1 MNVGMSLVGFS
12 DVWVLEFINK
22 SIELFPACSDTYPL
36 HIGVSG
42 SSADGSSAILQLKS
56 QLYASD
62 AHLAISKKLACL
74 KI

>member
-36 HIGVSG
+36 HIGVG
-42 SSADGSSAILQLKS
+42 VAVQQMVLQQSYSLSPSYMLLMHTYLS
-56 QLYASD
+56 QRNL
-62 AHLAISKKLACL
+62 LA
-74 KI
+74 